1 MALMANDASDLAD
14 QLILLTRRL
23 ADLAQVQAAHFA
35 NNEFSQSS
43 PVNDEAGRLA
53 ATYALET
60 QRVARNPEILS
71 DAAPHLKDQLRE
83 ETKRFKEALALHER
97 AIERGVLLAEGLVRA
112 IAQEAVAAR
121 PTPQAYSPI
130 LGGIAP
136 ARRDT
141 SAIALDRR
149 A

>member
-23 ADLAQVQAAHFA
+23 ADLAQAQAALFA
-35 NNEFSQSS
+35 NNEFAQSS
-43 PVNDEAGRLA
+43 PINDEAGRLA

-60 QRVARNPEILS
+60 QRIARNPEILH
-71 DAAPHLKDQLRE
+71 DAAPHLKTQLRE
-83 ETKRFKEALALHER
+83 ETKRFKDALALHER
-97 AIERGVLLAEGLVRA
+97 AIERGVMMAEGLVRA

-121 PTPQAYSPI
+121 PTPQAYSPT

-136 ARRDT
+136 PRRDT

>member
-23 ADLAQVQAAHFA
+23 ADLAQAQAALFA
-35 NNEFSQSS
+35 NNEFVQSS
-43 PVNDEAGRLA
+43 PINDEAGRLA

-60 QRVARNPEILS
+60 QRIARHPEILQE
-71 DAAPHLKDQLRE
+71 AAPHLKTQLRD
-83 ETKRFKEALALHER
+83 ETKRFKDALAQHER
-97 AIERGVLLAEGLVRA
+97 SIERGVLMAEGLVRA